1 MVTMLLFAKT
11 AFANPRWLRGAR
23 RFAGF
28 LAPAP
33 DPEDDRKAKHEASL
47 VVFTA
52 AVFTLGAFAPA
63 AFGARRVA
71 ARAFPSRADAPRPSG
86 AAACKLEA
94 LLAQALLLPVR
105 FTSVLT
111 VGVFVSIRIFVH
123 EPVLQFHCAPESA
136 SITPAASP

>member
-33 DPEDDRKAKHEASL
+33 DPEDARKAKHEASL

-63 AFGARRVA
+63 AFGARCVA

-86 AAACKLEA
+86 AAACELEG
-94 LLAQALLLPVR
+94 LVPRALLLPVR

-136 SITPAASP
+136 RIKPAASP

>member
-33 DPEDDRKAKHEASL
+33 DPEDDRKARHEASL
-47 VVFTA
+47 IVF
-52 AVFTLGAFAPA
+52 VWHIFAPKP
-63 AFGARRVA
+63 FGARRVA

-86 AAACKLEA
+86 AAACELEA
-94 LLAQALLLPVR
+94 LVPRALLLPVR

-136 SITPAASP
+136 SVTPAASP